1 MGMSPRRAPTSF
13 RDPEYD
19 GIDRNVEI
27 RLGLPT
33 GLLSGIRVRG
43 ERSNADA
50 VSSAGARSVYQIIPA
65 TRTAVL
71 RKYGVDA
78 YAGPQQAALAA
89 GYLLKES
96 LERNH
101 GSREAAV
108 AEYHGGTDRRQH
120 GPITRAYVGRVTGQ
134 GGSAGQSGQSTFE
147 RVQARRE
154 QAREAEAGPSL
165 AKVYIAYRQGR
176 MSPEQ
181 AAQFEHDV
189 NAGAVLLP
197 PGGKLKRTPAAPVL
211 PAGVV
216 RAYND
221 VNSGMT
227 IEQRKQVDEDLRE
240 GIAALP
246 RGAKLNSWRPMTGGE
261 EAKRGL
267 GIGLRAVIEGAG
279 DVAGLVMN
287 PVNALLNATGLPQR
301 LTGGALPMANDPS
314 VNVADMMGLSKP
326 QFASEQMA
334 SAVERGATG
343 GLLTYGAGS
352 AGTLAKL
359 PGAAGTVSRALAAAP
374 IGDAVS
380 GGFGGASAEGARQAG
395 YGPTGQLVAGVVGG
409 GLGIGGAIVTERT
422 AGRFAGRRAAELPA
436 TTPRE
441 VVLDRAGELTEDG
454 QELVARHGFTPDEIR
469 QAYDD
474 SPAPAGI
481 SRAGVERTADVVEAE
496 GRVRTALEDVGR
508 VGGRVELQ
516 NGETISLDANRPS
529 RADPEALAASQA
541 KLSEARQDLEAAR
554 AAADRAT
561 SADGPVP
568 PATAAMDQAPVPV
581 RDSGVAASPTKAS
594 SPGPSTRAASDRTRE
609 AEALGIPL
617 TRGQATQDFAI
628 QDTEQTLRAQA
639 SGEGDKARTFL
650 SDQAD
655 KIREAATKFR
665 EAFGSTDMTRADR
678 GRIVVDALRDL
689 RDRGK
694 KGINTLYREA
704 NAMGGDGLALD
715 VEGIASAAKRALV
728 EADVPDTV
736 KNVIRQEMARYGMIG
751 KNAVSAEDGL
761 TTVTLSDGRKVQFYG
776 NPEPLTV
783 GNAEQFRKAISAQYV
798 VDGPR
803 KLSQPIKGA
812 VDDAVEAAVEA
823 AARNGVDGP
832 VGEKLRQARRAVVEQ
847 KETFAAKDVVQRLV
861 EWKKGTRTDNVL
873 PEQAIREVL
882 AGDVS
887 NLRRIKAVLL
897 ADPTPTSR
905 GAWRAIQAEGVG
917 SLIDKAYTANSNL
930 GGGPVATISGAKLNS
945 EILRFGIPKLKILL
959 DEADFDRLMSLRRV
973 IGEATIP
980 ISGTTNP
987 SGSAF
992 KLMRFLAPM
1001 AVKFSG
1007 IPLVGPAVDVASG
1020 LVKQAKATA
1029 EASRTLAGMTS
1040 YGAEEAAHDTAR
1052 RAARGPATERGT
1064 NVDADEQAAG
1074 FIDALV
1080 DAARAGRIAAAVV
1093 ASAPRND
1100 DER

>member
-1 MGMSPRRAPTSF
+1 M
-13 RDPEYD
+13 
-19 GIDRNVEI
+19 
-27 RLGLPT
+27 
-33 GLLSGIRVRG
+33 
-43 ERSNADA
+43 
-50 VSSAGARSVYQIIPA
+50 
-65 TRTAVL
+65 TA
-71 RKYGVDA
+71 
-78 YAGPQQAALAA
+78 
-89 GYLLKES
+89 
-96 LERNH
+96 
-101 GSREAAV
+101 
-108 AEYHGGTDRRQH
+108 
-120 GPITRAYVGRVTGQ
+120 
-134 GGSAGQSGQSTFE
+134 
-147 RVQARRE
+147 
-154 QAREAEAGPSL
+154 
-165 AKVYIAYRQGR
+165 
-176 MSPEQ
+176 
-181 AAQFEHDV
+181 
-189 NAGAVLLP
+189 
-197 PGGKLKRTPAAPVL
+197 
-211 PAGVV
+211 
-216 RAYND
+216 
-221 VNSGMT
+221 
-227 IEQRKQVDEDLRE
+227 
-240 GIAALP
+240 
-246 RGAKLNSWRPMTGGE
+246 GE
-261 EAKRGL
+261 EAKRGF

-287 PVNALLNATGLPQR
+287 PVNSLLNATGLPQR
-301 LTGGALPMANDPS
+301 LTGEALPMANDPS
-314 VNVADMMGLSKP
+314 VNVADMMGLSNP
-326 QFASEQMA
+326 QFASEKMA

-352 AGTLAKL
+352 AGTIAKL

-380 GGFGGASAEGARQAG
+380 GGLSGASAEGARQAG
-395 YGPTGQLVAGVVGG
+395 YGPAGQLVAGVVGG
-409 GLGIGGAIVTERT
+409 GLGIGGAVVTERA
-422 AGRFAGRRAAELPA
+422 AGRFGGRRAGELPA

-474 SPAPAGI
+474 SPTPAGT
-481 SRAGVERTADVVEAE
+481 SRAGGDRTPDLVEAE
-496 GRVRTALEDVGR
+496 DRVRNALEDVGR
-508 VGGRVELQ
+508 AGGRIELQ

-529 RADPEALAASQA
+529 RADPEALAAAQA
-541 KLSEARQDLEAAR
+541 KLTEARQELEVAR
-554 AAADRAT
+554 AAAGR
-561 SADGPVP
+561 
-568 PATAAMDQAPVPV
+568 ATAAMDQAPAPV
-581 RDSGVAASPTKAS
+581 RDSRLAAMPTDAPSPA
-594 SPGPSTRAASDRTRE
+594 PGTRAASDRTRE

-650 SDQAD
+650 MDQAD

-665 EAFGSTDMTRADR
+665 EAFGSADMTRADR
-678 GRIVVDALRDL
+678 GRVVVDALREL

-694 KGINTLYREA
+694 DGINTLYREA
-704 NAMGGDGLALD
+704 NAMGGNGLALD

-728 EADVPDTV
+728 EADVPDSV

-751 KNAVSAEDGL
+751 KNAVTAEDGL

-776 NPEPLTV
+776 DPEPLTV
-783 GNAEQFRKAISAQYV
+783 GNAEQFRKAISAQYA

-861 EWKKGTRTDNVL
+861 DWKKGTRTDNVL
-873 PEQAIREVL
+873 PERAVSEVL
-882 AGDVS
+882 SGEVS
-887 NLRRIKAVLL
+887 NLRRVKAVLL
-897 ADPTPTSR
+897 GSPTPTSR

-917 SLIDKAYTANSNL
+917 GIIDKAYTANSNL

-1007 IPLVGPAVDVASG
+1007 IPLVGPAIDVASG

-1029 EASRTLAGMTS
+1029 EASRTLAGMIS
-1040 YGAEEAAHDTAR
+1040 YGAEEAARETAGRASRGAATAR
-1052 RAARGPATERGT
+1052 TGNAE
-1064 NVDADEQAAG
+1064 ADERAAG
-1074 FIDALV
+1074 FIVALV
-1080 DAARAGRIAAAVV
+1080 EAARAGRLAAAVV
-1093 ASAPRND
+1093 ASTSRDD

>member
-1 MGMSPRRAPTSF
+1 M
-13 RDPEYD
+13 
-19 GIDRNVEI
+19 
-27 RLGLPT
+27 
-33 GLLSGIRVRG
+33 SGIRVRG

-134 GGSAGQSGQSTFE
+134 GGSVGQSGQSTFE

-409 GLGIGGAIVTERT
+409 GLGIGGAIVTERA
-422 AGRFAGRRAAELPA
+422 AGGFAGRRAAELPA

-469 QAYDD
+469 QAYED

-496 GRVRTALEDVGR
+496 GRVRMALEDVGR

-529 RADPEALAASQA
+529 RAAPEALAAAQA
-541 KLSEARQDLEAAR
+541 KLADARQELEVAR
-554 AAADRAT
+554 AAAGRAT
-561 SADGPVP
+561 STDGPLP
-568 PATAAMDQAPVPV
+568 PATTAMDQAPVPV
-581 RDSGVAASPTKAS
+581 RDSGVAASPTDAS
-594 SPGPSTRAASDRTRE
+594 SPGPGTRAASDRTRE

-678 GRIVVDALRDL
+678 GRVVVDALRDL

-751 KNAVSAEDGL
+751 KNAVTAEDGL

-783 GNAEQFRKAISAQYV
+783 GNAEQFRKAISAQYA

-823 AARNGVDGP
+823 AARNGGDGP
-832 VGEKLRQARRAVVEQ
+832 VGEKLRQARRAVVAQ

-861 EWKKGTRTDNVL
+861 DWKKGTRTDNVL
-873 PEQAIREVL
+873 PEQAMREVL

-887 NLRRIKAVLL
+887 NLRRMKAVLL

-1052 RAARGPATERGT
+1052 RAAHGPATERGT